1 MLLSAAAIRKTHG
14 FGFLYH
20 TYSKKIMQTGYNLI
34 YHQAYSIKKPVILM
48 DYTDLEAW
56 IQ

>member
-34 YHQAYSIKKPVILM
+34 YHQAYSIKKPVVLM
-48 DYTDLEAW
+48 DCTDLEVW